1 VRDVGGE
8 ADPLVDARD
17 ELVGDVE
24 RDLTH
29 PAAAAAHEVE
39 VGRVV
44 GEVVAGRAVV
54 DVGVPHEA
62 ELGHGVEGPVHRGR
76 RHGRT
81 AVRADRLRDLLRRA
95 VPEVPDG
102 GEDALALRGQALA
115 LSPQAFAEVAHP
127 SNVGRAPARHGGRTY
142 TDDVTQHDLDSLTER
157 IGGGEERPEE
167 ARRKNRHGL
176 RRVLIGLLAIV
187 VLLFGGA
194 TAFVGYLGYTV
205 SDNVTQEQLLP
216 EKRQPI
222 TAPDGKPVAETGT
235 GTNYLVLGA
244 DTRPGDAGRSDV
256 IVLVHVPQDAKT
268 IQMIHFPR
276 DLYVSIPGRGKNKI
290 NAAYAFGREPLLVET
305 MENLLKVRIHHVVR
319 TDFEGFENMT
329 DAVGGVRVYAEEAS
343 NGSGNGGPY
352 VIKKGWNDLNGEQ
365 ALGFV
370 RERYTLSE
378 GDISRGRRQL
388 AFIKALFLKATA
400 PETITNPV
408 KIAKFTDAATEN
420 LVLDQNLTVGD
431 MRDTAISLRNIRSG
445 DIVFATAPFT
455 GFGRSPEGAS
465 IDIVDEKGMADLGE
479 AIRTDT
485 MDEYG
490 DVFVTP

>member
-1 VRDVGGE
+1 M
-8 ADPLVDARD
+8 A
-17 ELVGDVE
+17 
-24 RDLTH
+24 
-29 PAAAAAHEVE
+29 
-39 VGRVV
+39 
-44 GEVVAGRAVV
+44 
-54 DVGVPHEA
+54 
-62 ELGHGVEGPVHRGR
+62 
-76 RHGRT
+76 
-81 AVRADRLRDLLRRA
+81 
-95 VPEVPDG
+95 
-102 GEDALALRGQALA
+102 
-115 LSPQAFAEVAHP
+115 
-127 SNVGRAPARHGGRTY
+127 
-142 TDDVTQHDLDSLTER
+142 QHDLDSLTER
-157 IGGGEERPEE
+157 IGGGEEVPAET
-167 ARRKNRHGL
+167 RRKDRRGL

-194 TAFVGYLGYTV
+194 AGFVGYLGYTV
-205 SDNVTQEQLLP
+205 NDNVTQEQLLP
-216 EKRQPI
+216 EKRQPVV
-222 TAPDGKPVAETGT
+222 APDGKPVAETGT

-256 IVLVHVPQDAKT
+256 IVLVHVPQDAET

-276 DLYVSIPGRGKNKI
+276 DLYVSIPGHGKNKI

-329 DAVGGVRVYAEEAS
+329 DAVGGVRVYAEE
-343 NGSGNGGPY
+343 GSDGTGNGGEV
-352 VIKKGWNDLNGEQ
+352 VIRKGWNDLNGEQ
-365 ALGFV
+365 ALAFV

-408 KIAKFTDAATEN
+408 KIAKFTNAATEN
-420 LVLDQNLTVGD
+420 LVLDQTLTVGD
-431 MRDTAISLRNIRSG
+431 MRDTAISLRHIRSG

-455 GFGRSPEGAS
+455 GFGTSPQGAS